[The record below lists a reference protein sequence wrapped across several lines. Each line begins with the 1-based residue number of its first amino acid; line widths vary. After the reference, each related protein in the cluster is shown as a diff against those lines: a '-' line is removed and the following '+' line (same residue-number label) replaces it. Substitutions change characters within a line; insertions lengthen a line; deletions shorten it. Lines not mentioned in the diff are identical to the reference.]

1 MEENK
6 ETQKISANS
15 LLDQI
20 IAKTYTRHAKLSE
33 QEFLEKLGL
42 NKTDKT
48 EKEVMDIAMFNCLIT
63 LTKQILDIKTDA
75 EIIRKIINTIK

>member
-20 IAKTYTRHAKLSE
+20 IAKTCKVKRTRIFGKIRL
-33 QEFLEKLGL
+33 
-42 NKTDKT
+42 
-48 EKEVMDIAMFNCLIT
+48 
-63 LTKQILDIKTDA
+63 KQD
-75 EIIRKIINTIK
+75 R